1 MVIKKI
7 DVLSAGKISGLLYA
21 GIGLIIGALFSMF
34 ALMGAAIGAASQDS
48 SALIGALFGIGAII
62 ILPVFYGIMGL
73 IGGLIT
79 AAVYNLIAGLVGG
92 LKIEVE

>member
-7 DVLSAGKISGLLYA
+7 DVLSACKITGLLYA
-21 GIGLIIGALFSMF
+21 AIGLIFGAFVSLF

-48 SALIGALFGIGAII
+48 GALIGALFGVGAFF
-62 ILPVFYGIMGL
+62 ILPVFYGILGF

-79 AAVYNLIAGLVGG
+79 AVAYNLIAGFAGG
-92 LKIEVE
+92 LRIEVE